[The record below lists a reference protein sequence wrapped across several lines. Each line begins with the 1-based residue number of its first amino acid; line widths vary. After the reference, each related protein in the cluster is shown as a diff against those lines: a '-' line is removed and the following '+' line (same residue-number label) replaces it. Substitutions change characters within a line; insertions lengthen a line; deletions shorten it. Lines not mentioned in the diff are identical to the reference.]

1 MGAGLAKLLIGLQG
15 ANSEAEQRKL
25 SVLTGV
31 PTMGL
36 DGDWMGGS
44 AAYGTEAAL
53 TMLAATGP
61 RAYRTVP
68 AVTS

>member
-25 SVLTGV
+25 SVLTACRQW
-31 PTMGL
+31 
-36 DGDWMGGS
+36 DWMETSMGGS

-53 TMLAATGP
+53 TMLDRVGP

-68 AVTS
+68 R